1 MTENNSSYNK
11 IKIAICGPVDAGKST
26 LVGVLT
32 SGQIDDGRGLMR
44 SKILRLPHEKE
55 SGRTSYCSINQ
66 VIYTNQNNEVSL
78 DSNTNTYNNSTN
90 IKFTLNKKE
99 KSSIKK
105 NIINLIDLAG
115 HEKYLKTTVTGITGM
130 FIDYGIIVIGAN
142 TQITRL
148 TREHLGILL
157 HLNIPIIIIITKIDL
172 APKNIFEE
180 LLSNIKKLL
189 ENKIY
194 NKTTLLIDNDNM
206 TGKYIN
212 KFINNKDIIPII
224 PLSNKSGE
232 NIINL
237 HKILYNL
244 NFVQKNKLVSSTG
257 SIVFVD
263 ASFTVSGIGLVVSGI
278 IKGEPIN
285 NKQKMW
291 FGPYQGQYH
300 EVTIRSI
307 HNSISQNVESVTD
320 SEFACFAIK
329 PINNK
334 INLNRKKFKKGTVLI
349 SDMELFKN
357 NIKKT
362 FNAEVTILHHNTT
375 IRDGYAPV
383 IHLNNNRQS
392 AKIKIIDKKFIRS
405 GEKANILFEF
415 AYYPVFIEVG
425 NIFFFRDGNT
435 KGVGHVISI

>member
-1 MTENNSSYNK
+1 MRSSVTGVPFSK
-11 IKIAICGPVDAGKST
+11 INPTVNTVWVSKPKLVIAILTVSVSVKPGELTGLAKDTGPISISSFDILKEAIRVFVPSGPLYSPVNQK
-26 LVGVLT
+26 VL
-32 SGQIDDGRGLMR
+32 
-44 SKILRLPHEKE
+44 
-55 SGRTSYCSINQ
+55 
-66 VIYTNQNNEVSL
+66 
-78 DSNTNTYNNSTN
+78 
-90 IKFTLNKKE
+90 
-99 KSSIKK
+99 
-105 NIINLIDLAG
+105 
-115 HEKYLKTTVTGITGM
+115 
-130 FIDYGIIVIGAN
+130 
-142 TQITRL
+142 
-148 TREHLGILL
+148 
-157 HLNIPIIIIITKIDL
+157 
-172 APKNIFEE
+172 
-180 LLSNIKKLL
+180 
-189 ENKIY
+189 
-194 NKTTLLIDNDNM
+194 
-206 TGKYIN
+206 
-212 KFINNKDIIPII
+212 
-224 PLSNKSGE
+224 
-232 NIINL
+232 
-237 HKILYNL
+237 
-244 NFVQKNKLVSSTG
+244 SSTG